1 MLKEYR
7 FAIAKYDEE
16 AHCLLCPECG
26 RQIGE
31 EELLARIEGRWVCDR
46 CAVRWAESNG
56 MPNVQMSEW
65 MFECIGK
72 LRCAGVEAVRGS
84 ELMGVIER

>member
-1 MLKEYR
+1 MTKEYR
-7 FAIAKYDEE
+7 FAAAKYDEE

-31 EELLARIEGRWVCDR
+31 EELLARIEGRWVCSN

-84 ELMGVIER
+84 ELLGVIER